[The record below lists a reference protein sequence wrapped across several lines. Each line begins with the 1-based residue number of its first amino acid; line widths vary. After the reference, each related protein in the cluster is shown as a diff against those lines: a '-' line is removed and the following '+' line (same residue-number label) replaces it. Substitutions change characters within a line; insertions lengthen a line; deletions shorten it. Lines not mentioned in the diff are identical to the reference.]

1 MENFVISES
10 ISGFESLLQLFW
22 ARNGIFVP
30 LGIDPI
36 YSSQNWALLK
46 VDYRPFLTKGRMVN
60 RTGRY
65 RSGMKMEICSE
76 QPNRWFPKTWLVSI
90 TYYFVAFLL
99 PSRDEFAS
107 LEVFKYFT
115 IIASEDYYFL
125 RFSKPEMSLTHT
137 TSRSDLTVLTYGFI
151 HFVIK
156 RPFEILRNGH
166 VETQILKYIKV
177 ER

>member
-1 MENFVISES
+1 MN
-10 ISGFESLLQLFW
+10 
-22 ARNGIFVP
+22 
-30 LGIDPI
+30 
-36 YSSQNWALLK
+36 
-46 VDYRPFLTKGRMVN
+46 
-60 RTGRY
+60 
-65 RSGMKMEICSE
+65 
-76 QPNRWFPKTWLVSI
+76 
-90 TYYFVAFLL
+90 
-99 PSRDEFAS
+99 SRDEFFKIRR

-166 VETQILKYIKV
+166 VETQILKYIKAILIYIV
-177 ER
+177 FSLSVGRLRSIRKY